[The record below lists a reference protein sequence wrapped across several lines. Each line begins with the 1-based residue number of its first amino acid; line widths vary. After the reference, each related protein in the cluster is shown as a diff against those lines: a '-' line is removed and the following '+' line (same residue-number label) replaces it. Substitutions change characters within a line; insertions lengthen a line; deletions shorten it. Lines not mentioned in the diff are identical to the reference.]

1 MTTYAMKLSGNGQ
14 ISIPAK
20 VRSRWAVTAL
30 TVVDCGDH
38 LVVRPA
44 PADPV
49 RALAGKYAG
58 RVRSTDEI
66 RAAERVADATREMLR

>member
-1 MTTYAMKLSGNGQ
+1 MTTYTMKLSGNGQ

-20 VRSRWAVTAL
+20 VRSRWAVIEL

-66 RAAERVADATREMLR
+66 RAEERVADTAREMLR

>member
-1 MTTYAMKLSGNGQ
+1 MTTYTMKLSGNGQ

-20 VRSRWAVTAL
+20 VRSRWAVTQL

-49 RALAGKYAG
+49 QALAGKYAG
-58 RVRSTDEI
+58 RVKSTDELRKAE
-66 RAAERVADATREMLR
+66 RAADAAREKLR